1 MHAQVCTKCQVEKAA
16 EEFNRNKVRPDG
28 LCSYCKVCNA
38 AAAAERRRSRAPV
51 TEPTVSHKVGCVALP
66 QQCSA
71 VVRVLVRAK
80 AQVVLGW
87 HERINS
93 NVLLALG
100 RSVAQSQLAAESD
113 GRHQSRAL
121 HACCAVARLSLNQRY
136 ATDRCRLDLAA
147 LPMRLHAL

>member
-100 RSVAQSQLAAESD
+100 RCSGSV
-113 GRHQSRAL
+113 G
-121 HACCAVARLSLNQRY
+121 VARK
-136 ATDRCRLDLAA
+136 D
-147 LPMRLHAL
+147 